1 MTLFY
6 QAGRG
11 LAQFC
16 FTAFGRWEVVG
27 RELAPPRGPLI
38 VVANHLSYA
47 DPPLLV
53 ASLARPLNF
62 VGKRE
67 LFANPIMGFLLRE
80 FGVYPLDRAG
90 MTVDA
95 LRQTLR
101 LLAQDHAVV
110 LFPEGHRSPD
120 HTMKEG
126 MAGAAYLAI
135 KSQAPILPVG
145 ITGTEK
151 IPSWR
156 IPIPL
161 CHFKVNI
168 GQLFTPPT
176 LEGTP
181 SRAVVESIRDMIMF
195 RIAALLPPEYR
206 GVYAIPA
213 RGEHLL
219 REPPPS

>member
-11 LAQFC
+11 LAQAC

-47 DPPLLV
+47 DPPLLA
-53 ASLARPLNF
+53 ASLPRPLSF
-62 VGKRE
+62 VAKRE
-67 LFANPIMGFLLRE
+67 LFANPVMGFLLRE
-80 FGVYPLDRAG
+80 FGGYPLDRAG
-90 MTVDA
+90 MAVDA
-95 LRQTLR
+95 LREMLR

-110 LFPEGHRSPD
+110 VFPEGHRSPD

-135 KSQAPILPVG
+135 KSQAPVLPVG
-145 ITGTEK
+145 ITGSEK

-156 IPIPL
+156 IPFPL

-168 GQLFTPPT
+168 GQLFTLPT

-195 RIAALLPPEYR
+195 RIAALLPTEYR
-206 GVYAIPA
+206 GVYAFPA
-213 RGEHLL
+213 RKEHLL
-219 REPPPS
+219 RETPSS